1 MINCAL
7 LTKDNLTK
15 RKWTRDPKYQFCHHN
30 ETINHLFFTCS
41 VAKVVWGV
49 IARII
54 GATNIPTSISQCWE
68 WCEFWIPESSKFHM
82 WGISAI
88 CWAIWKARNRVCFD
102 RKLIKNPIEIICHA
116 GALMRF
122 WIGLY
127 AQVDRMMHVN
137 GVNTM
142 LKVASDL
149 LLPQRPLE
157 DQCKCLKQDDSHDG
171 EDQNHWTKCSCVN
184 EVPEMVFCS

>member
-15 RKWTRDPKYQFCHHN
+15 RKWTGDPKYQFCHHN

-68 WCEFWIPESSKFHM
+68 WCEFWIPEGSKFHM

-149 LLPQRPLE
+149 LLPP
-157 DQCKCLKQDDSHDG
+157 
-171 EDQNHWTKCSCVN
+171 
-184 EVPEMVFCS
+184 

>member
-15 RKWTRDPKYQFCHHN
+15 RKWTGDPKYQFCHHN

-68 WCEFWIPESSKFHM
+68 WCEFWIPEGSKFHV
-82 WGISAI
+82 GY
-88 CWAIWKARNRVCFD
+88 FG
-102 RKLIKNPIEIICHA
+102 H
-116 GALMRF
+116 
-122 WIGLY
+122 
-127 AQVDRMMHVN
+127 
-137 GVNTM
+137 
-142 LKVASDL
+142 L
-149 LLPQRPLE
+149 LGNMEGSQQSVLR
-157 DQCKCLKQDDSHDG
+157 
-171 EDQNHWTKCSCVN
+171 
-184 EVPEMVFCS
+184 